1 MKLPKNQKV
10 YVIGAEGLEQELASE
25 GISYL
30 GGTSEEDSRAGD
42 FKVADFKP
50 DTSVSAVLCG
60 LDTSITYTKLAKAF
74 IYLTRPASE
83 CPGGRAT
90 EFLVTN
96 EDPTYP
102 AGHALLP
109 GAGSISAPLR
119 FSLKRDPLSLG
130 KPSRGMM
137 DCIKAKHQFDPKKA
151 IMVGDRLDTDIA
163 FGKMGGLTTLL
174 VLTGVTTEEEA
185 GTDDELRPDYII
197 QSIGDLAH

>member
-1 MKLPKNQKV
+1 
-10 YVIGAEGLEQELASE
+10 
-25 GISYL
+25 
-30 GGTSEEDSRAGD
+30 
-42 FKVADFKP
+42 
-50 DTSVSAVLCG
+50 

-74 IYLTRPASE
+74 IYLTRPASD
-83 CPGGRAT
+83 CPGGRQT

-137 DCIKAKHQFDPKKA
+137 ECIKAKHQFDPKKA

-163 FGKMGGLTTLL
+163 FGKMGGLATLL
-174 VLTGVTTEEEA
+174 VLTGVTTEEEVGQDA
-185 GTDDELRPDYII
+185 NLTPDYIL
-197 QSIGDLAH
+197 QSIGDLMPQ